1 MRNLLKVLRVNK
13 CSYHVTDL
21 VMTFMTWFC
30 LYLIK
35 IWTNQDNGKYN
46 SSYSFHSTIVRSICP
61 EVFCKKSVL
70 KNFANFTG
78 TQLCESLFFN
88 KIGGQRTCKRSL
100 SDSNAL
106 PTTLVHYPNYL
117 KPKLKNLK
125 HHYKQAVA

>member
-1 MRNLLKVLRVNK
+1 MFVSCYRSGNDIYDMILSLSYQNLNE
-13 CSYHVTDL
+13 SS
-21 VMTFMTWFC
+21 
-30 LYLIK
+30 
-35 IWTNQDNGKYN
+35 NGKYN
-46 SSYSFHSTIVRSICP
+46 SSYFFHSTIVRSICP

-78 TQLCESLFFN
+78 TQLWESLFFN
-88 KIGGQRTCKRSL
+88 KIGGLRTCKRSL